1 MKTASFLLLA
11 LFGTLLFTT
20 GQFSIALTDIQAA
33 FVWNLELVLAPILWF
48 ADGFKETSKY

>member
-11 LFGTLLFTT
+11 LFGTLLFTS

-33 FVWNLELVLAPILWF
+33 FVWNRGLVFAPILWF
-48 ADGFKETSKY
+48 AVWF

>member
-48 ADGFKETSKY
+48 AVSF